1 MTDFADR
8 SINFV
13 GIIEHTILE
22 NYDIAKIRNDFP
34 LLKREV
40 NGKPLVYLDNGATT
54 QKPKQVIDA
63 ITNYYSDMN
72 SNVHR
77 GVHYLSQIST
87 DAFEVTRNKVQH
99 FINAEHDYEIII
111 TKGTTEGINIIS
123 QCFGKTFVH
132 EGDEIIIS
140 AMEHHSNIVPWQ
152 MLCEERGAVLKVI
165 PMNESGELDIEQYKS
180 LLSPKTKIVAVTYV
194 SNALGTINPVKE
206 IIQAAHEQGVP
217 VLLDAAQAIQHK
229 KIDVQELDVDFLVF
243 SGHKMYGPT
252 GVGVLYGKEK
262 WLNAIPPYQG
272 GGDMI
277 KDVTFAKTTYNDLP
291 FKFEAGTPNIE
302 AGICLATAI
311 DYLEDIGLDNIKA
324 YEDDLLD
331 YATNQLNKIEGLRMV
346 GTATQK
352 SSVLSFVIEG
362 THPYD
367 VGVILDKLGIAVRT
381 GHHCAQPVMDQ
392 FGIPGTIRASLA
404 MYNTKED
411 IDVLVAGIE
420 RAVGMLI

>member
-1 MTDFADR
+1 ME
-8 SINFV
+8 NF
-13 GIIEHTILE
+13 
-22 NYDIAKIRNDFP
+22 DIGRIRADFP

-54 QKPKQVIDA
+54 QKPQQVIDA
-63 ITNYYSDMN
+63 IVHYYQDMN

-87 DAFEVTRNKVQH
+87 DAFEVTRRKIQA
-99 FINAEHDYEIII
+99 FIHAEHEHEIIV
-111 TKGTTEGINIIS
+111 TKGTTDGINLLA
-123 QCFGKTFVH
+123 QCYGKAFVH
-132 EGDEIIIS
+132 TGDEVIIS

-152 MLCEERGAVLKVI
+152 MLCEDRGAVLKVI
-165 PMNESGELDIEQYKS
+165 PMNSRGELDMDEYRK

-194 SNALGTINPVKE
+194 SNSLGTINPVE
-206 IIQAAHEQGVP
+206 QIIELAHQNGTP
-217 VLLDAAQAIQHK
+217 VLLDAAQAVQHV
-229 KIDVQELDVDFLVF
+229 KIDVQALDVDFLVF

-252 GVGVLYGKEK
+252 GVGILYGKEK

-277 KDVTFAKTTYNDLP
+277 KDVTFAKTTYNELP

-302 AGICLATAI
+302 AGICLAAAI
-311 DYLEDIGLDNIKA
+311 DYLEDIGLDHIKA
-324 YEDDLLD
+324 YEDDLLA
-331 YATNQLNKIEGLRMV
+331 YATEKLGTIEGLKMI
-346 GTATQK
+346 GTAKHK

-367 VGVILDKLGIAVRT
+367 VGVILDKLGVAVRT

-411 IDVLVAGIE
+411 IDVLVAGIG
-420 RAVGMLI
+420 RAVKMLV